1 MEAKGDG
8 LKRVLL
14 VWLALCMA
22 GVTAFANGNSEGAQ
36 AGFKGNWKFGGSI
49 TVDPIAR
56 AAIEAFAKKYPAA
69 KLSYDSQGSGV
80 GITGVL
86 NGVYSLGGSS
96 RELTKDEKAKGL
108 VENVIALDGL
118 AVIVNKDVPLA
129 DLSRKQIADI
139 FNGTIKTWKDVGGS
153 DKPIVVVTRDEA
165 SGSRVAFTELVLQ
178 KEYNSKDPK
187 ADFLKEAIT
196 VESNGDMVSRVG
208 ATPDTIGYCG
218 EGFLE
223 QALSAGAKPISVNGI
238 AASEATVLNKTY
250 PISRYLYLVSKGALK
265 EGTLEKTFFD
275 FVLSPEGQGIVKQ
288 EGFIAVP
295 AK

>member
-1 MEAKGDG
+1 M
-8 LKRVLL
+8 KRVL
-14 VWLALCMA
+14 VVYIALCFA
-22 GVTAFANGNSEGAQ
+22 GMTAFATGSSEGAQ
-36 AGFKGNWKFGGSI
+36 ARFKGSWKFGGST
-49 TVDPIAR
+49 TVDPIGR

-96 RELTKDEKAKGL
+96 LELTADEKSKGL

-118 AVIVNKDVPLA
+118 AVIVNKDIPLA

-139 FNGTIKTWKDVGGS
+139 FNGTSKRWKDVGGP
-153 DKPIVVVTRDEA
+153 DRPIAVVTRDEA
-165 SGSRVAFTELVLQ
+165 SGTRVAFTELVLQ
-178 KEYNSKDPK
+178 KEYDKKDPK
-187 ADFLKEAIT
+187 AGFLKEAIT
-196 VESNGDMVSRVG
+196 VESNGDMASRVG

-218 EGFLE
+218 QGYLE

-250 PISRYLYLVSKGALK
+250 PVSRYLYFSSKGALK
-265 EGTLEKTFFD
+265 EGTLEKAFFD

-288 EGFIAVP
+288 EGFIPVP